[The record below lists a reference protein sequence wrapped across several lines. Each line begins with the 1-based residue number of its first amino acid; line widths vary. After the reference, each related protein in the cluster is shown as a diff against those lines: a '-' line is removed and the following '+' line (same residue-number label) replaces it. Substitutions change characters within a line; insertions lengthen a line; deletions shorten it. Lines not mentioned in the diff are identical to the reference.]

1 MTEPT
6 TLQWSEALSLDMPL
20 MDTTHQEFVE
30 LLAEVVK
37 ASDEALLSK
46 WAALIDHTDDHFG
59 REDQWMLDTGF
70 SAENCHSSQH
80 SIILQ
85 VMREGGKRGLA
96 GDLAV
101 VRQMAHELG
110 LWFPQHAQAMDASLA
125 LHLRSAGYDPVT
137 GEISQPAGDSC
148 RADPWLRRLAP
159 VAIPPSPF
167 PVDSDAR
174 LMEAPD
180 SRRCGTASTRT
191 PRRWSRARCSC
202 RSVL

>member
-30 LLAEVVK
+30 LLAEVVE
-37 ASDEALLSK
+37 ASDQALLSK
-46 WAALIDHTDDHFG
+46 WAALIDHTDDHFA
-59 REDQWMLDTGF
+59 REDKWMVDTGF
-70 SAENCHSSQH
+70 SPDNCHSSQH

-137 GEISQPAGDSC
+137 GAISQPQALPSGQIHGCGGSTCGD
-148 RADPWLRRLAP
+148 
-159 VAIPPSPF
+159 
-167 PVDSDAR
+167 
-174 LMEAPD
+174 
-180 SRRCGTASTRT
+180 TAEPATEQAT
-191 PRRWSRARCSC
+191 AA
-202 RSVL
+202 

>member
-1 MTEPT
+1 MTENP
-6 TLQWSEALSLDMPL
+6 TLQWSEALSLAMPL

-30 LLAEVVK
+30 LLADVVR
-37 ASDEALLSK
+37 APDATLLSK

-70 SAENCHSSQH
+70 AASNCHSSQH

-96 GDLAV
+96 GELAV

-137 GEISQPAGDSC
+137 GVISQPQAIPSGPIHGCGGSTCGDSTE
-148 RADPWLRRLAP
+148 P
-159 VAIPPSPF
+159 VSEQA
-167 PVDSDAR
+167 A
-174 LMEAPD
+174 A
-180 SRRCGTASTRT
+180 A
-191 PRRWSRARCSC
+191 
-202 RSVL
+202 

>member
-30 LLAEVVK
+30 LLADVVR
-37 ASDEALLSK
+37 APDETLLSK
-46 WAALIDHTDDHFG
+46 WAILIDHTDDHFG

-70 SAENCHSSQH
+70 AAGNCHSSQH

-96 GDLAV
+96 GDLPV

-137 GEISQPAGDSC
+137 GAISQPQ
-148 RADPWLRRLAP
+148 
-159 VAIPPSPF
+159 AIPS
-167 PVDSDAR
+167 
-174 LMEAPD
+174 EQIHG
-180 SRRCGTASTRT
+180 CGGGTCGDTAEPAVEQAT
-191 PRRWSRARCSC
+191 AA
-202 RSVL
+202 

>member
-1 MTEPT
+1 MTETT

-30 LLAEVVK
+30 LLAEVVE

-46 WAALIDHTDDHFG
+46 WAALIDHTDEHFG

-70 SAENCHSSQH
+70 AAGNCHSSQH

-96 GDLAV
+96 GELAV

-125 LHLRSAGYDPVT
+125 LHLRSAGYDPIT
-137 GEISQPAGDSC
+137 GEISQPA
-148 RADPWLRRLAP
+148 
-159 VAIPPSPF
+159 AIPAEQIHGCGGSTCG
-167 PVDSDAR
+167 DA
-174 LMEAPD
+174 AVTVPGD
-180 SRRCGTASTRT
+180 VAH
-191 PRRWSRARCSC
+191 A
-202 RSVL
+202 